1 MAEATDPT
9 AQKARVAK
17 LENDESRAVGRGR
30 MRRSGARRRGHT
42 PPLPRAS
49 ARDAYAAIPSDIR
62 DAMNDP
68 STTSEAYVGAQ
79 YDGAWRRAR
88 VLRANTAL
96 GPSAQLRAR
105 VLRANT
111 ALGPSAQLRAR
122 VLRANTALGPSAQL
136 RARVLRANTALGPSA
151 QLRARVLLREH
162 ACRP

>member
-105 VLRANT
+105 VL
-111 ALGPSAQLRAR
+111 
-122 VLRANTALGPSAQL
+122 
-136 RARVLRANTALGPSA
+136 
-151 QLRARVLLREH
+151 LREH